1 MNSLKQAM
9 LVRAADIAEGG
20 RRFRELERGPGK
32 TCEGFGN

>member
-9 LVRAADIAEGG
+9 LVRAADTAEGG

-32 TCEGFGN
+32 NCDGFGD